1 MPRVP
6 QLQQK
11 STNMEEIKKG
21 AWSPE
26 EDQKLRAYIM
36 RYGIWNWRQMP
47 KFAGLS
53 RTGKSCRLRWMNYL
67 RPDVKRGPFTMEE
80 VETVIKMYEELG
92 NRWSGIAAKLPGRT
106 DNEVKNFF
114 HTHLKK
120 HLGLKN
126 HEALLKTR
134 KCRKKVDQTKENEK
148 KNSTRGRLVV
158 ETINNS
164 NSLSTDDCS
173 PSSSII
179 TCEENQ
185 MMDHF
190 VNFSQT
196 YQGCYNVTSLA
207 VDQYVSDVENTC
219 ANIGVAEG
227 LEYSQAQP
235 CSIPDGSSSDQ
246 FDMNSFWF
254 DVLGNF

>member
-1 MPRVP
+1 
-6 QLQQK
+6 
-11 STNMEEIKKG
+11 MEEIKKG

-67 RPDVKRGPFTMEE
+67 RPDVKRGPFTIEE
-80 VETVIKMYEELG
+80 VETVVKMYQELG
-92 NRWSGIAAKLPGRT
+92 SSWSAIAAKLPGRT
-106 DNEVKNFF
+106 DNKVKNFF

-126 HEALLKTR
+126 HDASLKAR
-134 KCRKKVDQTKENEK
+134 KNRKQTKENEK
-148 KNSTRGRLVV
+148 KNSTRGRVV
-158 ETINNS
+158 LETINNS
-164 NSLSTDDCS
+164 RPLSTVVCS
-173 PSSSII
+173 PCSSII

-190 VNFSQT
+190 ANVSET
-196 YQGCYNVTSLA
+196 YQGCYNITSLV
-207 VDQYVSDVENTC
+207 VDQQVSDMENTC
-219 ANIGVAEG
+219 TNIGVAQ
-227 LEYSQAQP
+227 S
-235 CSIPDGSSSDQ
+235 CSIPDSTTFNSFDQ

-254 DVLGNF
+254 DVLENF